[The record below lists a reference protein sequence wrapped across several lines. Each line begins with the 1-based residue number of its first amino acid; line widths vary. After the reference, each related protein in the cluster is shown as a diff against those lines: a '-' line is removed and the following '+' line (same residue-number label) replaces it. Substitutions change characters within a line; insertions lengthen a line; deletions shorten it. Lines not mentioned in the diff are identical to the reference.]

1 MTPEECAA
9 RTTAAVSGLASFI
22 MLDGATY
29 AAGAEHGFSGLDFYA
44 AGRAGVLGS
53 VPAEQVSA
61 CFGFM
66 EPGTVYVH
74 AATLGHTYAADLLQ
88 QTLEEERAMDAQLT
102 MLAERFVNLRSIR

>member
-9 RTTAAVSGLASFI
+9 RTTAAVSGIASFF

-53 VPAEQVSA
+53 VPAEQVTAS
-61 CFGFM
+61 FGFM
-66 EPGTVYVH
+66 EPGTVQGWWEQ
-74 AATLGHTYAADLLQ
+74 AAGVMPPEQAS
-88 QTLEEERAMDAQLT
+88 DAF
-102 MLAERFVNLRSIR
+102 MGDSHDAKPPR